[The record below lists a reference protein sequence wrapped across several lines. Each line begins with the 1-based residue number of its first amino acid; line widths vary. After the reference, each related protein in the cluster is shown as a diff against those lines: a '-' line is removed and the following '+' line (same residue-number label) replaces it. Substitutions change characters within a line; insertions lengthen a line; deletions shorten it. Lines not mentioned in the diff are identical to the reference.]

1 MVIQMFTNYF
11 PKMFRKN
18 LRFITSGKSIVTNVR
33 CSTFIYVDL
42 PCFILRLYFTKHYIK
57 FVTYSFNPI
66 AQTSLVKALNRI
78 ISTEA
83 QLVNK
88 TPLLFISSSQDLFS
102 NSSYYLPYSSFDVS
116 VENLAFVQLIIPSMI
131 FPFILNTFP
140 LDIIVLL

>member
-18 LRFITSGKSIVTNVR
+18 WRFTTSGKSIVTNLR

-42 PCFILRLYFTKHYIK
+42 PCFILRLYSTKHYIK

-88 TPLLFISSSQDLFS
+88 TPYLFISSSQDLFS

-116 VENLAFVQLIIPSMI
+116 VENLAFDQLIIPLMI

>member
-1 MVIQMFTNYF
+1 M
-11 PKMFRKN
+11 
-18 LRFITSGKSIVTNVR
+18 
-33 CSTFIYVDL
+33 
-42 PCFILRLYFTKHYIK
+42 
-57 FVTYSFNPI
+57 
-66 AQTSLVKALNRI
+66 
-78 ISTEA
+78 STEA

-116 VENLAFVQLIIPSMI
+116 VENLAFVQLIIPLMI